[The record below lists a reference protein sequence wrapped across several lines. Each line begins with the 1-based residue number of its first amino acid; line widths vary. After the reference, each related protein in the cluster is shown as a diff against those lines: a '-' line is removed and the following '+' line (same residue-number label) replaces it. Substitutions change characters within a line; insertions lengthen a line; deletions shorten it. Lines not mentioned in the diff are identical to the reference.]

1 MQTIDDPTKPKRVP
15 GPVVGDPNLA
25 GGPPPPIPASPTPA
39 PSAPAPVAPAPA
51 GGQLINPRDPAYSGV
66 NFDSLNSGDVV
77 NGQTFAHNGQGW
89 TVGGAPAPATAP
101 GAPGQSPTL
110 YKDALAKMLG
120 DSQTPAS
127 LTDPSLK
134 AQSDAFSV
142 GQTRAKDR
150 AREAMAE
157 RRSAGGGEFATSSG
171 GFTQDLMGL
180 ENLQGEAEAGYNAG
194 LVGDA
199 NKSKLQQ
206 MQAALAMMGNDMNS
220 AEGRAL
226 QKQIADQEAELRRL
240 GISTQADLG
249 QQDLSL
255 RDKLGTGG
263 LNAQIMQ
270 MLMHN
275 QQFGQNLSAQTGM
288 FGANLNQQALLSLLG
303 GL

>member
-1 MQTIDDPTKPKRVP
+1 MQTIEDPTKPKRVP
-15 GPVVGDPNLA
+15 GPVIGDPNLA
-25 GGPPPPIPASPTPA
+25 GGPPPPIPASPAPASPAPA
-39 PSAPAPVAPAPA
+39 PSTPDPFAAMGGGVQVGGGWVPANHPSAQPAGAPAPV
-51 GGQLINPRDPAYSGV
+51 
-66 NFDSLNSGDVV
+66 
-77 NGQTFAHNGQGW
+77 
-89 TVGGAPAPATAP
+89 GAAP
-101 GAPGQSPTL
+101 GAPGAAQSPTL
-110 YKDALAKMLG
+110 YKDALTKMLG

-127 LTDPSLK
+127 LNDPALK
-134 AQSDAFSV
+134 AQSEAFSV
-142 GQTRAKDR
+142 GQTRASEQAR
-150 AREAMAE
+150 AQAAE
-157 RRSAGGGEFATSSG
+157 RNAAMGLSSSG
-171 GFTQDLMGL
+171 AMDGDIAGIL
-180 ENLQGEAEAGYNAG
+180 ERQGEAESGYNAG

-249 QQDLSL
+249 KQDLSL
-255 RDKLGTGG
+255 RDKLGSGG

-270 MLMHN
+270 MLMQN
-275 QQFGQNLSAQTGM
+275 QQFGQNLGAQTGM